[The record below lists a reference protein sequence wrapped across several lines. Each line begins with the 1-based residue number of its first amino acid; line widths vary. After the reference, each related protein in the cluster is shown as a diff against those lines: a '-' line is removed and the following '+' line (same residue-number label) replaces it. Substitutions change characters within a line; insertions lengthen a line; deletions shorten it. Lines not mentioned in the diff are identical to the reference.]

1 MKRIFTF
8 CAAVA
13 MLAACAKEAPKTSV
27 ANGLSTP
34 VESNEPVAVQFKS
47 NVVATVAAKAQGSFD
62 NWNGNQTLYIY
73 GFQRQGKM
81 DYTATPLMNNEIPD
95 VNPKPAPENVLTIT
109 KTGEKGELIPYYYQG
124 NNTYDFFGYYIDDL
138 VPAPEAKADGVY
150 VPVVL
155 TGGEDI
161 MLAAADPKV
170 DAGSK
175 LSDYRYAYSA
185 YAARRDVH
193 PTLNFKHQLV
203 QFNFKIE
210 SGYKKYKEGTGEELP
225 ELKVTGLTIKARNT
239 ADLCVAGK
247 KTGFDNIESTLA
259 ELELRS
265 LVDGKLEKMVE
276 YIVPDRN
283 DVVSEESKVIG
294 HSLMVIP
301 NEPSAD
307 DTYDIVLTMVYDGET
322 VTQEAKIKFSEV
334 KDAVAEQTHFT
345 AGYAYEVAIKVY
357 GLEPIEITATMDEWK
372 AGGRVF
378 IDTDVPPTIWDEE
391 GNVVVPE
398 EDDEEEPV
406 NPAPAPSYVVTA
418 QDGTEITIM
427 KEEGEAPAVGDQA
440 TPDGEFLMP
449 DGSTIVIAEGQIT
462 EIRPAVVPEPDDE
475 EQGA

>member
-81 DYTATPLMNNEIPD
+81 DYTATPLMNNETPD
-95 VNPKPAPENVLTIT
+95 VNPMPAPQNVLTIT
-109 KTGEKGELIPYYYQG
+109 KTGERGDLIPYYYQG

-138 VPAPEAKADGVY
+138 VPVPEAKADGVY

-170 DAGSK
+170 DAGTK

-210 SGYKKYKEGTGEELP
+210 SGYKKYNANGEELP

-247 KTGFDNIESTLA
+247 KTGFDNIKSTLA
-259 ELELRS
+259 DLELRS
-265 LVDGKLEKMVE
+265 LVDGKLVEMVE
-276 YIVPDRN
+276 YIVPDREA
-283 DVVSEESKVIG
+283 VVSEESKVIG

-301 NEPSAD
+301 NEASAD

-334 KDAVAEQTHFT
+334 KDAVADQTQFT

-398 EDDEEEPV
+398 EEPV
-406 NPAPAPSYVVTA
+406 TPAPAPSYIVTA

-427 KEEGEAPAVGDQA
+427 KEEGEAPAVGDEA
-440 TPDGEFLMP
+440 TPDGEYLMP
-449 DGSTIVIAEGQIT
+449 DGSTIVIAEGLIA
-462 EIRPAVVPEPDDE
+462 EIKPAVVPEPDDE
-475 EQGA
+475 EIE

>member
-13 MLAACAKEAPKTSV
+13 MLAACAKEAPKTPS

-81 DYTATPLMNNEIPD
+81 DYTATPLMNNETPD

-109 KTGEKGELIPYYYQG
+109 KTGESGDLIPYYYQG

-138 VPAPEAKADGVY
+138 VPAPQQKADGVY

-161 MLAAADPKV
+161 MLAAADPKT
-170 DAGSK
+170 DAGTK
-175 LSDYRYAYSA
+175 LADYRYAYSA

-210 SGYKKYKEGTGEELP
+210 SGYKKFTESGHENPALIVK
-225 ELKVTGLTIKARNT
+225 GLTIKARNK

-247 KTGFDNIESTLA
+247 TTGFTNIDNTLA

-265 LVDGKLEKMVE
+265 LVNGELKEMEE
-276 YIVPDRN
+276 YIVPDREAT
-283 DVVSEESKVIG
+283 VTEESKVIG

-301 NEPSAD
+301 NVPSTD

-334 KDAVAEQTHFT
+334 KDAVAEQTQFT

-378 IDTDVPPTIWDEE
+378 IDTDVPPTIWDEN

-406 NPAPAPSYVVTA
+406 NPAPTPSYVVTA
-418 QDGTEITIM
+418 QDGTEITVY
-427 KEEGEAPAVGDQA
+427 KAEGEAPAVGDKA
-440 TPDGEFLMP
+440 APDGEFLMT